1 MSNEKD
7 KRLEDVIKE
16 EQYWRQKQYDY
27 EWESD
32 YLNAKFCRDQ
42 ANYYKNLIKKEYFG
56 SQNFEF

>member
-7 KRLEDVIKE
+7 KRLEGVIKE

-42 ANYYKNLIKKEYFG
+42 ANYYKLSLIHI
-56 SQNFEF
+56 

>member
-32 YLNAKFCRDQ
+32 YLNAKWARDQ
-42 ANYYKNLIKKEYFG
+42 ANYYKNLIKRGIIWEPKF
-56 SQNFEF
+56 